1 MENKHWKILFVL
13 NFLFLLMPLFPFLP
27 GPSKFSSGANAILN
41 LFQLISMFSL
51 ILFPLGLISHIR
63 QRLRKKKNVEY
74 FPFGAL
80 LVWTISLT
88 IFISTNFLTQLLRG
102 YARNMAIKN
111 SSSLISSIESFKAKE
126 KRYPS
131 SFEELIPDYLKT
143 IPEPNVMG
151 INKYKYQNK
160 DSSFNISFEQNV
172 FFLFNYEVC
181 IYDPKEN
188 HKAEGELKKLYDT
201 GIKHWKFYIFD

>member
-1 MENKHWKILFVL
+1 MENKHWKILFGL
-13 NFLFLLMPLFPFLP
+13 NFIFLLIPLLPFLP

-41 LFQLISMFSL
+41 LFQLISIFSL

-63 QRLRKKKNVEY
+63 QRLRKKKNIEY

-88 IFISTNFLTQLLRG
+88 IFISTNLLTQLLRG
-102 YARNMAIKN
+102 YARNIAIKN
-111 SSSLISSIESFKAKE
+111 SSSLISSIESFKTKE
-126 KRYPS
+126 SRYPS

-151 INKYKYQNK
+151 INKYRYLNK
-160 DSSFNISFEQNV
+160 DSSFNISFGQNLL
-172 FFLFNYEVC
+172 FSFNYEVC
-181 IYDPKEN
+181 TYDPIDK
-188 HKAEGELKKLYDT
+188 HKAEGELKTLYDT
-201 GIKHWKFYIFD
+201 GTKHWKFYIYD